1 MSNTRFSTALH
12 VLTLLAKNQEDWVSS
27 DYIAGSICINP
38 VMVRRELSS
47 LNEAGLICSRKG
59 KEGGSKLNRKPE
71 DISLGEVYL
80 AVKNSEILGKK
91 NKDTNVHC
99 PVGSRINLKLEELRV
114 EADSLLRQYL
124 DGKSLAEFAKGFD

>member
-47 LNEAGLICSRKG
+47 LNEAGLIYSRKG
-59 KEGGSKLNRKPE
+59 KDGGSKLSKKPE
-71 DISLGEVYL
+71 EISLGEVYL

-91 NKDTNVHC
+91 NKDTNSNC
-99 PVGSRINLKLEELRV
+99 PVGSRINRKLEELSH
-114 EADSLLRQYL
+114 EADRLLRQYL
-124 DGKSLAEFAKGFD
+124 DKKSLAEFAKGFD

>member
-27 DYIAGSICINP
+27 DFIAGSICINP

-47 LNEAGLICSRKG
+47 LNEAGLIYSRKG
-59 KEGGSKLNRKPE
+59 KDGGSKLSKKPE
-71 DISLGEVYL
+71 EISLGEVYL

-91 NKDTNVHC
+91 NKDTNSNC
-99 PVGSRINLKLEELRV
+99 PVGSRINRKLEELSL

-124 DGKSLAEFAKGFD
+124 DKKSLAEFAKGFD

>member
-47 LNEAGLICSRKG
+47 LNEAGLIYSRKG
-59 KEGGSKLNRKPE
+59 KDGGSKLSKKPE
-71 DISLGEVYL
+71 EISLGEVYL

-91 NKDTNVHC
+91 NKDTNSNC
-99 PVGSRINLKLEELRV
+99 PVGSRINQKLEELSH

-124 DGKSLAEFAKGFD
+124 DKKSLAEFAKGFD

>member
-47 LNEAGLICSRKG
+47 LNEAGLIYSRKG
-59 KEGGSKLNRKPE
+59 KDGGSKLSKKPE
-71 DISLGEVYL
+71 EITLGEVYL

-91 NKDTNVHC
+91 NKDTNSNC
-99 PVGSRINLKLEELRV
+99 PVGSRINRKLEELSH

-124 DGKSLAEFAKGFD
+124 DKKSLAEFAKGFD

>member
-27 DYIAGSICINP
+27 DFIAGSICINP

-47 LNEAGLICSRKG
+47 LNEAGLIYSRKG
-59 KEGGSKLNRKPE
+59 KDGGSKLSKKPE
-71 DISLGEVYL
+71 EISLGEVYL

-91 NKDTNVHC
+91 NKDTNSNC
-99 PVGSRINLKLEELRV
+99 PVGSRINRKLEELSH
-114 EADSLLRQYL
+114 EADRLLRQYL
-124 DGKSLAEFAKGFD
+124 DKKSLAEFAKGFD